1 MRGNSAQSCQAGAVV
16 FIIVMLVVLVIF
28 LALGL
33 VLGVHLAAGRVR
45 AKWQKF
51 N

>member
-28 LALGL
+28 LAL
-33 VLGVHLAAGRVR
+33 VLGVHLAVGRVR